1 MDAFR
6 RHMHEGWDPIGAY
19 APCMALDTDTYAV
32 TNSFNWAQGTH
43 LWYLPSE
50 GCRVDI
56 TLSLR

>member
-1 MDAFR
+1 
-6 RHMHEGWDPIGAY
+6 MHEGWDPIGAY